1 MAGTTADKDTATAN
15 AATVFIVGTLL
26 GVVVAL
32 LFAPQSGRKT
42 RRYIHQLGEK
52 AGNKAE
58 AVQLELRH
66 SIDNII
72 EDVTEKLQ
80 EGLDRGV
87 DWTDSKIADFQ
98 RTLESARKSIAEGIE
113 KIQST

>member
-1 MAGTTADKDTATAN
+1 MAATTVDRNRATAN
-15 AATVFIVGTLL
+15 AATVFIGGALL
-26 GVVVAL
+26 GAVAAL

-58 AVQLELRH
+58 AVQLEVRH

-98 RTLESARKSIAEGIE
+98 RTLESARRSIAEGID
-113 KIQST
+113 KIQSA